1 MTRALR
7 FGPAGELTW
16 GSVVLPPPG
25 PHEVQ
30 VAVRASGLNRADL
43 LQRRGLYP
51 APPGPTA
58 DIPGLE
64 YAGEVVA
71 CGPGVTRHALGARV
85 MGIVAS
91 GGLAEAVVVHEG
103 EALAVPAHLSWAEA
117 AALPEAVLTAHDAL
131 RTQAGMLAGER
142 VLIHAVASG
151 VGTAAAQLVALLG
164 AQAVGTTRSADKLE
178 RLRAIAPQLRVVVP
192 EDGRFADAVGPVDVV
207 LDLVG
212 AAYFDETLRCTA
224 PKARWIVVGALG
236 GLSAELPLGTL
247 LTKRLTLRGTVL
259 RSRGLAEKRA
269 VVEALERDAGAALHD
284 GRLRPVL
291 DRAWPVDA
299 LEAAWGAMASNSTVG
314 KVVVTW

>member
-16 GSVVLPPPG
+16 GSIELPPPG

-30 VAVRASGLNRADL
+30 VVVRASGLNRADL

-71 CGPGVTRHALGARV
+71 CGSGVTRHAIGARV
-85 MGIVAS
+85 RGIVAS

-103 EALAVPAHLSWAEA
+103 EALAVPSQLSWAEA
-117 AALPEAVLTAHDAL
+117 AAVPEAFLTAHDAL
-131 RTQAGMLAGER
+131 RTQAGLMADER

-151 VGTAAAQLVALLG
+151 VGTAAAQLVALVG
-164 AQAVGTTRSADKLE
+164 AHAVGTTRSADKIA
-178 RLRAIAPQLRVVVP
+178 RVRALAPHLRVVVP
-192 EDGRFADAVGPVDVV
+192 ADERFAEAVGPVDVV

-212 AAYFDETLRCTA
+212 AAYFAETLRCVA

-236 GLSAELPLGTL
+236 GVTAELPLGVML
-247 LTKRLTLRGTVL
+247 AKRLTLRGTVL
-259 RSRGLAEKRA
+259 RSRSRGEKLAVAQAFEQ
-269 VVEALERDAGAALHD
+269 DAGAGLAD

-291 DRAWPVDA
+291 DRAWPISE
-299 LEAAWGAMASNSTVG
+299 LEAAWSAMAANSTVG

>member
-7 FGPAGELTW
+7 FGPAGELAW
-16 GSVVLPPPG
+16 GSLELPPPG

-51 APPGPTA
+51 APAGPTA

-71 CGPGVTRHALGARV
+71 CGSGVTRHAVGARV

-91 GGLAEAVVVHEG
+91 GGLAEAVIVHEG
-103 EALAVPAHLSWAEA
+103 EALAVPPRLSWAEA
-117 AALPEAVLTAHDAL
+117 AAIPEAFLTAHDAL
-131 RTQAGMLAGER
+131 RTQAGLVADER

-151 VGTAAAQLVALLG
+151 VGTAAAQLVALAG
-164 AQAVGTTRSADKLE
+164 AHAVGTTRSADK
-178 RLRAIAPQLRVVVP
+178 IARVQAVAPDLRVVVP
-192 EDGRFADAVGPVDVV
+192 EGERFAEAVGPTDVV

-212 AAYFDETLRCTA
+212 AAYFAETLRCVA

-236 GLSAELPLGTL
+236 GLSAELPLGVL
-247 LTKRLTLRGTVL
+247 LAKRLTLRGTVL
-259 RSRGLAEKRA
+259 RSRSRAEKLA
-269 VVEALERDAGAALHD
+269 VAQAFEQDAGAALAD

-291 DRAWPVDA
+291 DRAWPISE
-299 LEAAWGAMASNSTVG
+299 LEVAWGAMAANSTVG